1 VNLWLARITLD
12 TRHRAVRHDL
22 RDTVAMHR
30 RLMSLFHDDLGE
42 QPRAQAAAL
51 YRLEDTPTGP
61 AVLVQ
66 STRRPAPDK
75 LPTGYGHFDLRE
87 LTPLL
92 DALKPGTLVHY
103 RIAANPTKR
112 AWKGDRAGK
121 IVALAGADADAWWN
135 RQAPQHGLDLL
146 SLVSSPQPTA
156 HGERNGERSNAKVTH
171 VVTRFDGR
179 AVVSDVD
186 QVRAAVTAGIG
197 RGKSFGCGLL
207 SLALVANRA

>member
-12 TRHRAVRHDL
+12 SRHRAVRQDL
-22 RDTVAMHR
+22 RDAVAMHR
-30 RLMSLFHDDLGE
+30 RLMSLFPDGLGE
-42 QPRAQAAAL
+42 QPRAQTATL

-61 AVLVQ
+61 VVLVQ
-66 STRRPAPDK
+66 STRQPAPGK
-75 LPTGYGHFDLRE
+75 LPAGYGHFDLRE

-92 DALKPGTLVHY
+92 HALKPGTLVHY

-121 IVALAGADADAWWN
+121 VVALAGTDADAWWH
-135 RQAPQHGLDLL
+135 RQAENHGLNLL
-146 SLVSSPQPTA
+146 SLAPSPQPIA
-156 HGERNGERSNAKVTH
+156 QGERSDAKRVLH

-179 AVVSDVD
+179 AIVRDVEL
-186 QVRAAVTAGIG
+186 VRAAVAGGIG

-207 SLALVANRA
+207 SLALVASRA

>member
-12 TRHRAVRHDL
+12 PRHRAVRQDL

-30 RLMSLFHDDLGE
+30 RLMSLFPDGLGE
-42 QPRAQAAAL
+42 QPRAQTAAL

-61 AVLVQ
+61 SVLVQ

-75 LPTGYGHFDLRE
+75 LPTGYGHFELRE

-112 AWKGDRAGK
+112 AWKGDQAGK
-121 IVALAGADADAWWN
+121 VVALTGADADAWWH
-135 RQAPQHGLDLL
+135 RQAQNHGLDLL
-146 SLVSSPQPTA
+146 SLVSAPQPTA
-156 HGERNGERSNAKVTH
+156 HGEHGSVKVTH

-179 AVVSDVD
+179 AVVRDVA

-207 SLALVANRA
+207 SLALVASRA

>member
-12 TRHRAVRHDL
+12 SRHRAVRQDL

-30 RLMSLFHDDLGE
+30 RLMSLFPDGLGE
-42 QPRAQAAAL
+42 HPRAQTASL
-51 YRLEDTPTGP
+51 YRLEDSPTGP
-61 AVLVQ
+61 TVLMQ
-66 STRRPAPDK
+66 SARRPAPDK

-92 DALKPGTLVHY
+92 DALKPDTLVHY
-103 RIAANPTKR
+103 RIAANPAKR

-121 IVALAGADADAWWN
+121 IVALTGADADAWWHHKA
-135 RQAPQHGLDLL
+135 QQHGLDLL

-156 HGERNGERSNAKVTH
+156 QGERSSTKVTH

-179 AVVSDVD
+179 AVVRDID

-207 SLALVANRA
+207 SLALVANQP